1 MGFDI
6 FHLHI
11 CIISLYKVYSP
22 LSASTGFNLEAL
34 FAGYIPKTIPVN
46 RANMTVNA
54 IISYLIIMD
63 IPSINAPI
71 KDITM
76 PKITPRILPDI
87 VSIKASIKNSLRIS
101 PLHAPMAFLIPISRF
116 FLQLIQA

>member
-34 FAGYIPKTIPVN
+34 FAGYIPKIIPVN

-54 IISYLIIMD
+54 IISYL
-63 IPSINAPI
+63 
-71 KDITM
+71 
-76 PKITPRILPDI
+76 
-87 VSIKASIKNSLRIS
+87 
-101 PLHAPMAFLIPISRF
+101 
-116 FLQLIQA
+116 